1 MIKFIS
7 IHLNQIEKLIKRY
20 IKKNK
25 KSVSVEDI
33 EVLSNIL
40 VDAKGITKRLNLS
53 YQLFMRKK

>member
-40 VDAKGITKRLNLS
+40 VDAKGITKRLNPS
-53 YQLFMRKK
+53 YQLFIKL